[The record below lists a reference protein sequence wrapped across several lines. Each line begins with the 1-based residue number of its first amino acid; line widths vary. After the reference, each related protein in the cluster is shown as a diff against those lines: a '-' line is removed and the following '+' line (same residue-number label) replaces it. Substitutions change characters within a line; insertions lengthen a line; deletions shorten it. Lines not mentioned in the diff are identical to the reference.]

1 MIIKRLLA
9 RMAAILLVSVGS
21 QASAERYANPP
32 SGVPEGVFTD
42 LSTSQVQGKI
52 TNFCMDRG
60 YPVVSDAGSATCEL
74 PMSKFGSAILSALIA
89 PRYSTPLKNYVQFS
103 IAEAGDTV
111 RVQARGWLET
121 QTAFGQLQRTPQVD
135 DNFFNGAIGLLM
147 AMGAE
152 LPVGTT
158 FQTKPYLGL
167 SGYSFVRTQ
176 IEGKTI
182 TVVSADKLT
191 PGSPLQRA
199 GVIDGDLLIKID
211 DKELSNEKT
220 FDRVV
225 SNLKIGTKSTLKIQ
239 RKLPPAYGIDGFISN
254 SEDQKFEQKEIQFK
268 VQIRKTIT
276 KIGEKYQYDI
286 P

>member
-1 MIIKRLLA
+1 
-9 RMAAILLVSVGS
+9 
-21 QASAERYANPP
+21 
-32 SGVPEGVFTD
+32 
-42 LSTSQVQGKI
+42 
-52 TNFCMDRG
+52 
-60 YPVVSDAGSATCEL
+60 
-74 PMSKFGSAILSALIA
+74 MSKFGSAILSALIA

-103 IAEAGDTV
+103 IAQAGDAV

-135 DNFFNGAIGLLM
+135 DNFFNGAIGLLL

-158 FQTKPYLGL
+158 FQTKPYLGI
-167 SGYSFVRTQ
+167 SSYSFVRTQ

-182 TVVSADKLT
+182 TVVSVDKIN

-199 GVIDGDLLIKID
+199 GLIQGDLLIKID
-211 DKELSNEKT
+211 DKEVPNERT

-225 SNLKIGTKSTLKIQ
+225 SNLKIGANSTVKIQ
-239 RKLPPAYGIDGFISN
+239 RKLPPSYGIDGFISN

-268 VQIRKTIT
+268 IQTRKTIT
-276 KIGEKYQYDI
+276 KIGEQEMHDL